1 MKTNRTRQLS
11 PLRGASCA
19 LGAAFAAFA
28 VQFAPNASAQAFPS
42 KTVTMV
48 VPIATSTAFYIAI
61 RQMADQIQTKTG
73 RNIVLEPVL
82 GASGT
87 LAPARVKRSEPDGHT
102 IGLTWAAP
110 LTLNP
115 VLSKD
120 QPYDPL
126 KDFSYIAMLTRHGIF
141 FVAGAQFA
149 PNNLQELIAAA
160 KAKPGTVRFGQ
171 AAAGSRVGAIQ
182 LEEAAGVKFL
192 EVPYKSSGQSE
203 IAALA
208 GEIDFFAT
216 TAGSAMGQIKA
227 GKMKGLF
234 IGSKNR
240 SSLHPNV
247 ASVSETFPD
256 LEIVSWY
263 ALYAPAGTPADR
275 VDWHY
280 REWVGALKDPKN
292 AERMQNTFGYDV
304 IAGPGSAVLE
314 QVRRELPIHARIVKQ
329 HNITE

>member
-1 MKTNRTRQLS
+1 MNTNRKRVFGG
-11 PLRGASCA
+11 LRRAALGASCA
-19 LGAAFAAFA
+19 AALWAVAGGAA
-28 VQFAPNASAQAFPS
+28 AQAFPS
-42 KTVTMV
+42 KTVTV
-48 VPIATSTAFYIAI
+48 VMPIATSTAFYIAI
-61 RQMADQIQTKTG
+61 RQMADLIQTKTG
-73 RNIVLEPVL
+73 RSIVLEPVI

-126 KDFSYIAMLTRHGIF
+126 KDFAYIAMLTKHGIF
-141 FVAGAQFA
+141 MVAGAQFG
-149 PNNLQELIAAA
+149 PNNLQELVALA

-171 AAAGSRVGAIQ
+171 AAAGSRIGAIQ
-182 LEEAAGVKFL
+182 IEEASGAKFL
-192 EVPYKSSGQSE
+192 EVPYKSSAQSE
-203 IAALA
+203 IAALS

-216 TAGSAMGQIKA
+216 TAGTAMGQIKA

-240 SSLHPNV
+240 SPLHPNV
-247 ASVSETFPD
+247 PSVAETFPD

-275 VDWHY
+275 IEWHH
-280 REWVGALKDPKN
+280 REWIAALKDPKI
-292 AERMQNTFGYDV
+292 AAQMQNTFGYDIV
-304 IAGPGSAVLE
+304 AAPGSAVLE
-314 QVRRELPIHARIVKQ
+314 QVKRELPIHARIVKQ
-329 HNITE
+329 HNISE